1 MYKVLYVPSESIPF
15 QGNDSEVQRRRKQ
28 GYSVRARGG
37 GGGNWLAIKRSDV
50 LVNGE
55 SYREF
60 VLDHYG
66 RNNLTEALAKQFEQD
81 LNTGK
86 VTLP

>member
-1 MYKVLYVPSESIPF
+1 MYAVQYVPSESFSF
-15 QGNDSEVQRRRKQ
+15 QGNDTEVQRRRRQ
-28 GYSVRARGG
+28 GYNVKPLGG
-37 GGGNWLAIKRSDV
+37 GGGNWLATKRSDV

-60 VLDHYG
+60 VLDHY
-66 RNNLTEALAKQFEQD
+66 RRDKLTETLAKQFEQD

>member
-1 MYKVLYVPSESIPF
+1 MYTVLYVPSESITF
-15 QGNDSEVQRRRKQ
+15 QGNDTEVQRRRKQ
-28 GYSVRARGG
+28 GYSVRPLGG
-37 GGGNWLAIKRSDV
+37 GGGNWLGIKRSDV

-60 VLDHYG
+60 VLDYY
-66 RNNLTEALAKQFEQD
+66 RRDKLTEALTKQFEQD